1 MDDAFPIK
9 AKPIHRRCDQMNVL
23 VTGANGLVGQSL
35 CAALRQ
41 QDYAVVAAL
50 RSANTGLEHVER
62 VIVGTIDHATDWST
76 ALQKVDTVIHLAAR
90 VHVMHDAAVDPLAEF
105 RKVNV
110 EGTLQLAMQAA
121 KAGVRRFIFM
131 SSVKVHGEQT
141 LINQPF
147 TEADIANPQDAYGVS
162 KFEAEQGLLLIA
174 QQTGM
179 EVVIIRPPLVYGAG
193 VKANFASMMRVVKR
207 GMPLPLGA
215 IRNKRSFV
223 YVGNLVSLIL
233 RCIDHPAA
241 ANQVFLVSDGCDLS
255 TTELLRACAGALE
268 VKSWLLPVP
277 QRLIEVCAAILGK
290 RDVAQRLCG
299 NLQVDISKACAL
311 LGWTPP
317 ISVADGLK
325 ATVLGIELG

>member
-1 MDDAFPIK
+1 MKTASI
-9 AKPIHRRCDQMNVL
+9 L
-23 VTGANGLVGQSL
+23 VTGASGFVGRSL
-35 CAALRQ
+35 CAELFQ
-41 QDYAVVAAL
+41 QEYEVAAAV
-50 RSANTGLEHVER
+50 RSANTRIDDFER
-62 VIVGTIDHATDWST
+62 VIVGSIDSATDWSA
-76 ALQKVDTVIHLAAR
+76 ALRNMDIVIHLAAR

-110 EGTLQLAMQAA
+110 DGTLHLALQAA
-121 KAGVRRFIFM
+121 KAGVKRFIFM
-131 SSVKVHGEQT
+131 SSVKVNGEHT

-147 TEADIANPQDAYGVS
+147 TEADVTNPQDAYGVS

-193 VKANFASMMRVVKR
+193 VKANFANMMRVVKR

-215 IRNKRSFV
+215 IHNKRSFV

-255 TTELLRACAGALE
+255 TTELLRACAGALG

-299 NLQVDISKACAL
+299 NLQVDITKARTL
-311 LGWTPP
+311 LDWEPP
-317 ISVADGLK
+317 VSVAEGLK
-325 ATVLGIELG
+325 ATALGLI